1 LSAFR
6 PRLLSPTADRSLE
19 ILNERVE
26 LVLFDLGHVP
36 FAARRAVVARGRIVD
51 AEEVMEDGP
60 DVALTM
66 TRLALAD
73 IQDDHAS
80 PLAAYL
86 SRLHREGQP
95 EAPAEVYPAY
105 DRLERPG
112 QPVRGELRSTWITLE
127 LAIYALVAG
136 ALADQGVDELAHRRR
151 RDHVVIRHAVNR

>member
-1 LSAFR
+1 MFR
-6 PRLLSPTADRSLE
+6 
-19 ILNERVE
+19 
-26 LVLFDLGHVP
+26 

-80 PLAAYL
+80 PLAGE
-86 SRLHREGQP
+86 RQP
-95 EAPAEVYPAY
+95 EAPAEVYPTY

-112 QPVRGELRSTWITLE
+112 QPVRGELRST
-127 LAIYALVAG
+127 
-136 ALADQGVDELAHRRR
+136 
-151 RDHVVIRHAVNR
+151 